1 MEVRQGVSARER
13 LPFHNKTLRSL
24 WSSVKLSRPAHRQLV
39 YAPDG
44 LYSAADVMKMVGW
57 SKFKLHQQVRRN
69 KFPKSIPRKEERSG
83 LARFWRKEVI
93 DQWIAD
99 NGHLIQIEAENKKNS
114 GLGFEMPKK
123 HELTINAACKLCDCT
138 VESFVLDA
146 ALTKARRVLDHYDFT
161 ENRESCFV
169 SASQHARLSRNPKAV
184 DTQ

>member
-1 MEVRQGVSARER
+1 MLG
-13 LPFHNKTLRSL
+13 
-24 WSSVKLSRPAHRQLV
+24 RPAHGQLV

-44 LYSAADVMKMVGW
+44 LYSAAEVMKLVGW
-57 SKFKLHQQVRRN
+57 KKFKLGQQVKRG

-99 NGHLIQIEAENKKNS
+99 NGHLIETENKNQEKKKNS
-114 GLGFEMPKK
+114 GLGLDMPKK

-138 VESFVLDA
+138 MESFVLDA

-169 SASQHARLSRNPKAV
+169 SASHHGKLPRYSKTGNTR
-184 DTQ
+184 